1 MKPIII
7 ALLLAGTIGCASP
20 KMEKSSTPNPSGIW
34 QIPVQ
39 EDAQWC
45 DPKTTG
51 GSTNGLQYFYCK
63 PNDNGPEDRKGRWEE
78 DVESE
83 QDLYAQEQHK
93 SELADALVTRVL
105 TPKEM
110 KEVLNY
116 RSSLFVRNMQ
126 PYRQEEVDQEYLMA
140 LKIQAQLREMK

>member
-7 ALLLAGTIGCASP
+7 ALLLASSIGCTSQS
-20 KMEKSSTPNPSGIW
+20 K
-34 QIPVQ
+34 QIAVKKDAPVQ
-39 EDAQWC
+39 KYIHALEDRQWC
-45 DPKTTG
+45 DPKTAG
-51 GSTNGLQYFYCK
+51 GATNGRQYFYCK
-63 PNDNGPEDRKGRWEE
+63 PDSNGPEGRKGRITE

-83 QDLYAQEQHK
+83 QYLNAQEQHK

-105 TPKEM
+105 SPKEM
-110 KEVLNY
+110 KEVLKY
-116 RSSLFVRNMQ
+116 GSSLFVRNMQ